1 MVATTSNVRLTA
13 ADFSYGSRRMPLI
26 ATHGVVCSS
35 SPQAANAGLRML
47 LKGGNAVDAAVA
59 TAVTLTVVEPW
70 VNGIGSDAFALVWD
84 GKKLHGLNGSGRAP
98 MAHTPE
104 LFAKLGHS
112 EVPGRG
118 WLPVTVPG
126 AVAAW
131 RDLHAKFGK
140 LHFEELFEPAIEYA
154 ENGWPLGPET
164 GTAWAAAQR
173 NFAQNNVGPEFRG
186 WFETFAPGGREARAG
201 DVWTLPDH
209 ARTLRQIANT
219 NAEDYYKGDLAQKFA
234 AFAAETGGYVTLA
247 DLASHE
253 STWVDPISTNYRGV
267 DVWEIPPNGQGIAA
281 LEALNI
287 IEGYDIDSNA
297 RESAATYHVQIEAMK
312 LAFADAHRYVAD
324 PSKVDV
330 PAAGMLDKAYA
341 TERRGLISDRAQVF
355 SAGNPP
361 RGGTV
366 YLCAADGDGMM
377 ISMIQSNFQGFGS
390 GIVIPGTGISIQ
402 NRGRGFSLE
411 PGHPNQIAGGKRPY
425 HTIIPAFVTRD
436 GEAVGPFGVMGGHMQ
451 PQGHMQM
458 IVNQVDY
465 GMNPQTS
472 LDAPRWRYDGGLNV
486 AVEAHAPREVIEGL
500 ARYGHE
506 VTVMEPTFNHGFG
519 RGQII
524 RRLDNGAY
532 VAGSEPRSDGC
543 AAGW

>member
-1 MVATTSNVRLTA
+1 MVATTSDVRLTA
-13 ADFSYGSRRMPLI
+13 ADFTYGSRRMPLI

-47 LKGGNAVDAAVA
+47 LKGGNAVDAALA
-59 TAVTLTVVEPW
+59 TAITLTVVEPW

-104 LFAKLGHS
+104 LLAKLGHT
-112 EVPGRG
+112 EMPGRG

-126 AVAAW
+126 APATW

-140 LHFEELFEPAIEYA
+140 LNFEELFQPAIDYA

-164 GTAWAAAQR
+164 GAAWSNTQR
-173 NFAQNNVGPEFRG
+173 NYAQSNIGPEFRG
-186 WFETFAPGGREARAG
+186 WFETFAPTGREARAG

-209 ARTLRQIANT
+209 AKTLRLIAKT
-219 NAEDYYKGDLAQKFA
+219 NADAYYRGELAQKLA
-234 AFAAETGGYVTLA
+234 AFAAETGGYMTLA
-247 DLASHE
+247 DLAAHE
-253 STWVDPISTNYRGV
+253 STWVDPISTNYRGH
-267 DVWEIPPNGQGIAA
+267 DVWEIPPPGQGIAA

-287 IEGYDIDSNA
+287 VEGFDVERNA
-297 RESAATYHVQIEAMK
+297 RESVDTYHVQIEAMK

-324 PSKVDV
+324 PTKVDV
-330 PAAGMLDKAYA
+330 PALGMLDKPYA
-341 TERRGLISDRAQVF
+341 TERRGLIADRAQVF
-355 SAGNPP
+355 MPGNPP
-361 RGGTV
+361 TGGTV
-366 YLCAADGDGMM
+366 YLCAADGDGLM
-377 ISMIQSNFQGFGS
+377 ISMIQSNYQGFGS
-390 GIVIPGTGISIQ
+390 GIVIPGTGISLQ

-425 HTIIPAFVTRD
+425 HTIIPAFLTRD
-436 GEAVGPFGVMGGHMQ
+436 GAAVGPFGVMGGHMQ

-458 IVNQVDY
+458 VINQVDY

-486 AVEAHAPREVIEGL
+486 AIEAHTPRAVVEGL
-500 ARYGHE
+500 AARGHE